1 MAQVEILGYNQAKG
15 VAMAVRQL
23 EVPAVLRRAWGDEA
37 ADVFAVWL
45 TSVLEERAISRD
57 EYRQILSRLDILEH
71 DMADL
76 KADVQELRREMNER
90 FDRVNERFDQLRRE
104 MDERFDRMNERMDQ
118 MYHQMVVQ
126 TRWLIG
132 ALTVIGTVIID
143 LHFFKVTVTT
153 PIRYIGSKKAIR
165 QSPFPFIPEKR

>member
-1 MAQVEILGYNQAKG
+1 
-15 VAMAVRQL
+15 MAVRQL
-23 EVPAVLRRAWGDEA
+23 EVPPILRQAWGNEVVDA
-37 ADVFAVWL
+37 FAVWL
-45 TSVLEERAISRD
+45 TNVLEERAISRD

-90 FDRVNERFDQLRRE
+90 FDRMN
-104 MDERFDRMNERMDQ
+104 ERFDRMNERFDQ

-132 ALTVIGTVIID
+132 ALTVIGTVISV
-143 LHFFKVTVTT
+143 LL
-153 PIRYIGSKKAIR
+153 AIAQFAR
-165 QSPFPFIPEKR
+165 

>member
-1 MAQVEILGYNQAKG
+1 MAQVEILGYNQAEG
-15 VAMAVRQL
+15 VTMAVRQL

-37 ADVFAVWL
+37 ADAFAVWL

-76 KADVQELRREMNER
+76 KADVQELRREIDER
-90 FDRVNERFDQLRRE
+90 FDRLHRE
-104 MDERFDRMNERMDQ
+104 MNERFDRMNERFDQ

-126 TRWLIG
+126 TRWFIG
-132 ALTVIGTVIID
+132 ALVVIGTVIST
-143 LHFFKVTVTT
+143 LL
-153 PIRYIGSKKAIR
+153 AIAQFVR
-165 QSPFPFIPEKR
+165 

>member
-1 MAQVEILGYNQAKG
+1 
-15 VAMAVRQL
+15 MAVRQL

-37 ADVFAVWL
+37 ADAFAVWL

-76 KADVQELRREMNER
+76 KADVQELRREIDER
-90 FDRVNERFDQLRRE
+90 FDRLHRE
-104 MDERFDRMNERMDQ
+104 MNERFDRMNERFDQ

-126 TRWLIG
+126 TRWFIG
-132 ALTVIGTVIID
+132 ALVVIGTVISA
-143 LHFFKVTVTT
+143 LL
-153 PIRYIGSKKAIR
+153 AIAQFVR
-165 QSPFPFIPEKR
+165 

>member
-1 MAQVEILGYNQAKG
+1 
-15 VAMAVRQL
+15 MAVRQL
-23 EVPAVLRRAWGDEA
+23 EVPPILRQAWGNEVVDA
-37 ADVFAVWL
+37 FAVWL

-90 FDRVNERFDQLRRE
+90 FDRVNERFD
-104 MDERFDRMNERMDQ
+104 RMNERFDQ

-132 ALTVIGTVIID
+132 ALTVIGTVISV
-143 LHFFKVTVTT
+143 LL
-153 PIRYIGSKKAIR
+153 AIAQFAR
-165 QSPFPFIPEKR
+165 

>member
-1 MAQVEILGYNQAKG
+1 MAQVEILGYNQAEG
-15 VAMAVRQL
+15 VTMVVRQL

-37 ADVFAVWL
+37 ADAFAVWL

-76 KADVQELRREMNER
+76 KADVQELRGEISELRKEMN
-90 FDRVNERFDQLRRE
+90 
-104 MDERFDRMNERMDQ
+104 ERFDRMNERFDQ

-126 TRWLIG
+126 TRWFIG
-132 ALTVIGTVIID
+132 ALVVIGTVISA
-143 LHFFKVTVTT
+143 LL
-153 PIRYIGSKKAIR
+153 AIAQFVR
-165 QSPFPFIPEKR
+165 

>member
-1 MAQVEILGYNQAKG
+1 
-15 VAMAVRQL
+15 MAVRPL
-23 EVPAVLRRAWGDEA
+23 EVPPILRQAWGNEVVDA
-37 ADVFAVWL
+37 FAVWL

-90 FDRVNERFDQLRRE
+90 FDRVNERFDQLHRE
-104 MDERFDRMNERMDQ
+104 MDERFDRMNERFDRMNERFDQ

-126 TRWLIG
+126 TRWFIG
-132 ALTVIGTVIID
+132 ALVVIGTVIST
-143 LHFFKVTVTT
+143 LL
-153 PIRYIGSKKAIR
+153 AIAQFVR
-165 QSPFPFIPEKR
+165 

>member
-1 MAQVEILGYNQAKG
+1 
-15 VAMAVRQL
+15 MAVRQL
-23 EVPAVLRRAWGDEA
+23 EIPPVLRRAWGDEA
-37 ADVFAVWL
+37 ADAFAVWFA
-45 TSVLEERAISRD
+45 SVLEERAISRD

-90 FDRVNERFDQLRRE
+90 FDRMSERFDQLRKEMDERFDQLRRE
-104 MDERFDRMNERMDQ
+104 VDERFDQLRRGVDERFDRMNERMDR

-132 ALTVIGTVIID
+132 SLVVIGTVISV
-143 LHFFKVTVTT
+143 LL
-153 PIRYIGSKKAIR
+153 AIAQFAR
-165 QSPFPFIPEKR
+165 